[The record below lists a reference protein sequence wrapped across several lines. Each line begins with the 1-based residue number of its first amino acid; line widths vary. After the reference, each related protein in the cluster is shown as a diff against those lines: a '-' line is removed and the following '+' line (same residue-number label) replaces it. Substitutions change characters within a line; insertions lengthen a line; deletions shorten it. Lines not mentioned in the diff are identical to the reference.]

1 MNSLTVDNLGKCYH
15 IRIDRE
21 RRTRRRFRQWLGYL
35 RDKLSGKSSTASSSL
50 GPRTKAFWALRKA
63 SFSVQKGTVLGV
75 IGANGAG
82 KSTLLKIL
90 SRVIKP
96 TEGRAVGSGRVVSL
110 LELGAG
116 FNPEVAAHEN
126 IFMNAAMYGIPRAEV
141 RQHLEEI
148 IKFAEIEEFI
158 DTPLKFYS
166 SGMYLRLA
174 FSVAINMK
182 PDILLADEILAV
194 GDMSFK
200 RRCLDRVSELS
211 ANGLTVLFVSHDMEA
226 IAQICNSVLW
236 LHAGEIKE
244 IGDPD
249 TVIAA
254 YQNAAW
260 AHSDAAL
267 SERGRFR
274 NKFAELIGARLMS
287 SMGKDIGAA
296 PTSEDVYVRIRFRVD
311 RAPLT
316 VRCGFDLYRRR
327 QLIFRSVEPVKNVCD
342 EPGLYE
348 GLGRIPA
355 DLLSEI
361 NYTIHAFLLVESG
374 NRTSSLIIYGA
385 VSFMGYATVDKKLDA
400 TVRKG
405 GMLSPK
411 LDWTQKAVAEA
422 SPETHV

>member
-148 IKFAEIEEFI
+148 IK
-158 DTPLKFYS
+158 
-166 SGMYLRLA
+166 
-174 FSVAINMK
+174 
-182 PDILLADEILAV
+182 
-194 GDMSFK
+194 
-200 RRCLDRVSELS
+200 
-211 ANGLTVLFVSHDMEA
+211 
-226 IAQICNSVLW
+226 
-236 LHAGEIKE
+236 
-244 IGDPD
+244 
-249 TVIAA
+249 
-254 YQNAAW
+254 
-260 AHSDAAL
+260 
-267 SERGRFR
+267 
-274 NKFAELIGARLMS
+274 
-287 SMGKDIGAA
+287 
-296 PTSEDVYVRIRFRVD
+296 
-311 RAPLT
+311 
-316 VRCGFDLYRRR
+316 
-327 QLIFRSVEPVKNVCD
+327 
-342 EPGLYE
+342 
-348 GLGRIPA
+348 
-355 DLLSEI
+355 
-361 NYTIHAFLLVESG
+361 
-374 NRTSSLIIYGA
+374 
-385 VSFMGYATVDKKLDA
+385 
-400 TVRKG
+400 
-405 GMLSPK
+405 
-411 LDWTQKAVAEA
+411 
-422 SPETHV
+422 